1 MSTRINIDEITKTF
15 LDLTLINTTS
25 VPGSLVLPSSKNQ
38 ILLAK
43 HVSKIIK
50 DFGCEHIIM
59 QDNAISIFE
68 LKANVE
74 NYPSISFFAHLDT
87 ASDHGS
93 DTKASI
99 LHNYKGGD
107 ITLKN
112 GTAIKIKD
120 NPYLPDYIGQDLLVT
135 DGTSLLGGDDKS
147 AIASGMHAVKYMLQN
162 PDFKHGNIKFVL
174 LPDEE
179 IGLQGAKALDVK
191 ALKSDFGI
199 CLDCCGV
206 GEYVTENWFAA
217 EAVVSFKGVTAHP
230 MNAKGK
236 LVNSLTIATKFIE
249 SLPSS
254 ERPEHT
260 EGREGYFWCKK
271 IEGDT
276 SETKLD
282 VFIRDFDEDTFEDR
296 KKLLK
301 KTVKD
306 MNKDLKN
313 EYVKIEIKDTYINVK
328 KGLQEQPEILDYI
341 TNAMKS
347 LDIKPKPLIMR
358 GGYDGS
364 VITNKGLT
372 TANIFTG
379 AHNFHAITEFLPT
392 KSLQLASEM
401 ILEIIKQSAGS
412 KS

>member
-15 LDLTLINTTS
+15 LGLTLINTTS

-43 HVSKIIK
+43 HVSDILRKY
-50 DFGCEHIIM
+50 GCEHITIR
-59 QDNAISIFE
+59 DNAISIFE
-68 LKANVE
+68 LKANAKD
-74 NYPSISFFAHLDT
+74 YPSISFFAHLDT

-107 ITLKN
+107 ISLQN
-112 GTAIKIKD
+112 NAVISIKD
-120 NPYLPDYIGQDLLVT
+120 NPYLPDYVGQDLIVT
-135 DGTSLLGGDDKS
+135 DGTSLLGADDKS
-147 AIASGMHAVKYMLQN
+147 AIAAGIHAVKYMLEN

-191 ALKSDFGI
+191 ALNSDFGI

-206 GEYVTENWFAA
+206 GEYVTQNWYAG
-217 EAVVSFKGVTAHP
+217 EALVVFKGVTAHP

-236 LVNSLTIATKFIE
+236 LVNSLTMATKFIE
-249 SLPSS
+249 SLPLA
-254 ERPEHT
+254 ERPEST
-260 EGREGYFWCKK
+260 EGKEGYFWCKK

-276 SETKLD
+276 SKTELD
-282 VFIRDFDEDTFEDR
+282 ILIRDFDEKSFEKR
-296 KKLLK
+296 KELLK
-301 KTVKD
+301 TMVKNI
-306 MNKDLKN
+306 NKDLNN
-313 EYVKIEIKDTYINVK
+313 EYIEIQIKDTYINVK
-328 KGLQEQPEILDYI
+328 KGLEKQPEILKHI
-341 TNAMKS
+341 TSAMKS
-347 LDIKPKPLIMR
+347 LKIKPKPLIMR

-364 VITNKGLT
+364 VITEKGLT

-379 AHNFHAITEFLPT
+379 AHIFHAITEFLPT

-401 ILEIIKQSAGS
+401 ILEIIKQSNETNH
-412 KS
+412 